1 MSKFFMYGTELQDI
15 EQMMMLVPNFIPRRS
30 GVVVV
35 KKLQYE
41 NEGVTCHDCDRYK
54 RSRCHDNTLS
64 CFAEKV
70 ASGEICYEKIVNDYY
85 MNFKSYSLKKRIGH
99 LIRNFNGD
107 IFLNPI
113 HHYRFNTILKLQNE
127 PIKNRKHTYLAT
139 LFLLTADDNL
149 CRIAKDHIYQ
159 SSFNFKN
166 MRLNGINTDGYA
178 LYQTARTIYT
188 GIEHIKMSE
197 IADETLIGTDAFKA
211 IINATMIARYG
222 ADMFQV
228 NC

>member
-1 MSKFFMYGTELQDI
+1 MSKFFMYGTDLQDI

-35 KKLQYE
+35 KKLKYE
-41 NEGVTCHDCDRYK
+41 KANVICPDCDRYK
-54 RSRCHDNTLS
+54 CSPCRDNNFS
-64 CFAEKV
+64 CIEEK
-70 ASGEICYEKIVNDYY
+70 AAAGEICYEKIVNDYY
-85 MNFKSYSLKKRIGH
+85 KNFKSYNLKKRLEL

-113 HHYRFNTILKLQNE
+113 HHSRFHTILKLQNE
-127 PIKNRKHTYLAT
+127 LMKNKKPTYLAT
-139 LFLLTADDNL
+139 LFLLTADDKL
-149 CRIAKDHIYQ
+149 WFFSKDHVYKN
-159 SSFNFKN
+159 SFDFKN
-166 MRLNGINTDGYA
+166 MRLNGINTNGYA

-188 GIEHIKMSE
+188 GIEHIKISE

-222 ADMFQV
+222 AEMFQI
-228 NC
+228 NS

>member
-15 EQMMMLVPNFIPRRS
+15 EQMMMLVPNFITRRS

-41 NEGVTCHDCDRYK
+41 NEGVSCPDCDRYK
-54 RSRCHDNTLS
+54 RSRCRDNTFS

-70 ASGEICYEKIVNDYY
+70 AAGEICYKNIVNDYY
-85 MNFKSYSLKKRIGH
+85 KNLKSYHLKKRLEQ
-99 LIRNFNGD
+99 LIRKFNGD

-113 HHYRFNTILKLQNE
+113 HSSRFHTILKIQNE
-127 PIKNRKHTYLAT
+127 SMKSKNPTYLAT

-149 CRIAKDHIYQ
+149 CRIAKDHIYKN
-159 SSFNFKN
+159 SFDFKN
-166 MRLNGINTDGYA
+166 MRLNGINTDVYA

-197 IADETLIGTDAFKA
+197 VADDTLIGTDAFKA
-211 IINATMIARYG
+211 IINAAMVAGYG